1 MAKLTLK
8 LDTRKANKAG
18 EFPIKLQLTHMRAV
32 VNISTGV
39 SIKEKYWNG
48 TQDATKTVKPSCP
61 NARNLNA
68 GIADIYFELS
78 NRLRQMANDGSAE
91 RLTAAELKD
100 ALLGRTGRRD
110 EAAAVTFS
118 GHLRRYTGR
127 ITTNTRGVY
136 EWTVKRLDE
145 YTGGRELAFGD
156 VTHSFLTG
164 FDEFM
169 KAQGNSMNTRS
180 IHMRNIRAVFNS
192 AIDEGLCEMS
202 LYPFRKFRIRSAKKE
217 KEFLPVEA
225 MRRLIALDLPEDEPA
240 LRRTRDLFLLSF
252 CLCGANP
259 VDIFNMGAA
268 RNGVVTFVRQKIAH
282 KEPEP
287 VHILVQP
294 EAAEIVG
301 RNAGSGERLVDF
313 SERYLS
319 YRNFYDT
326 VKKRVKRLGEMV
338 GEPEMTLYWARYSW
352 ATYAAGL
359 DVPESVI
366 GKALGHTDVTLA
378 GSRYISFDWRKVD
391 AANRRV
397 LDWVWN
403 GKDGR

>member
-1 MAKLTLK
+1 MAKLTIK

-18 EFPIKLQLTHMRAV
+18 EFPIKLQLTHQRTT

-39 SIKEKYWNG
+39 SIKEKYWNN
-48 TQDATKTVKPSCP
+48 TQDVTKTVKPSCP
-61 NARNLNA
+61 NARSLNA

-78 NRLRQMANDGSAE
+78 NRLRQMTNDGTAEGLTVVELKE
-91 RLTAAELKD
+91 RLLHKDSQATVRQAGLIEHMRKYAENKSSSTKEMFLGTENKLK
-100 ALLGRTGRRD
+100 
-110 EAAAVTFS
+110 
-118 GHLRRYTGR
+118 
-127 ITTNTRGVY
+127 
-136 EWTVKRLDE
+136 E
-145 YTGGRELAFGD
+145 YCNGKVIDFKD
-156 VTHSFLTG
+156 ISFSFLTG

-169 KAQGNSMNTRS
+169 KSQGNSMNTRS

-192 AIDEGLCEMS
+192 AIDSGVCDMS
-202 LYPFRKFRIRSAKKE
+202 LYPFRKFRIRSARKE

-225 MRRLIALDLPEDEPA
+225 MRRLIALELPEDEPA
-240 LRRTRDLFLLSF
+240 LHRARDLFLLSF

-259 VDIFNMGAA
+259 VDIFNMESA

-287 VHILVQP
+287 VHIRLQP
-294 EAAEIVG
+294 EALEIVG
-301 RNAGSGERLVDF
+301 RNAGGGGRLVDF

-326 VKKRVKRLGEMV
+326 LKKRVKRLGEMV
-338 GEPEMTLYWARYSW
+338 GEPGMTLYWARYSW

-397 LDWVWN
+397 LDWVW
-403 GKDGR
+403 GKGDGG